1 MLIPVLFIIAL
12 AAALIGFAAGLGLWQ
27 ALLLFVVAYLLA
39 NLICVLLAFSTCL
52 LVKDMEKPIEKE
64 NPACRLAAVTAFG
77 LVCGYLGVR
86 AKTIGQQLLPQDDKY
101 LVVCNHRSG
110 FDPVVMMY
118 QLRRHKVSFVA
129 KPSVMSLP
137 IIGRVAM
144 VQSLDRDALAVE
156 LSKRA
161 VQANTVVPA
170 LVQVNIAREPQKSGI
185 DEDDL
190 IAFLT
195 RCSTLPGIRIE
206 GLMSIMPFVDDPETI
221 RPYFRRMR
229 AWFDR
234 LRDDNLPGVHMNV
247 LSMGMSGDCLVAAEE
262 GATMVRLGRA
272 LFGARP
278 AKNEINQGVDK

>member
-1 MLIPVLFIIAL
+1 MKEILANNIAL
-12 AAALIGFAAGLGLWQ
+12 WQERIGNAAAKWNDGCEICAVTKTVDVETINLAHAAGIRTIGENRVQELMTKIDTLHPEYKIHLIGQLQ
-27 ALLLFVVAYLLA
+27 T
-39 NLICVLLAFSTCL
+39 N
-52 LVKDMEKPIEKE
+52 K
-64 NPACRLAAVTAFG
+64 
-77 LVCGYLGVR
+77 VR
-86 AKTIGQQLLPQDDKY
+86 
-101 LVVCNHRSG
+101 
-110 FDPVVMMY
+110 
-118 QLRRHKVSFVA
+118 
-129 KPSVMSLP
+129 P

-161 VQANTVVPA
+161 VQADTVVPA

-185 DEDDL
+185 DEDEL
-190 IAFLT
+190 VPFLK
-195 RCSTLPGIRIE
+195 RCAELPGIRIE

-221 RPYFRRMR
+221 RPYFRMMR